1 MGTHPWG
8 EAQPSLEQDCCAQFS
23 WGTTWA
29 QHPPI
34 PHTLGADGSALAP
47 ASRRPGVNWD
57 KCCWFSNDLE

>member
-29 QHPPI
+29 QHPPHP
-34 PHTLGADGSALAP
+34 PHPGSRWVCLG
-47 ASRRPGVNWD
+47 PGFQEAWRELGQV
-57 KCCWFSNDLE
+57 LLVQ